1 MPDDQSRQGAP
12 QAVGRAGER
21 EGAPTVRWDD
31 SKMTTSFANVVNA
44 ASSREEVTVFFGTNQ
59 TWNVSSSKELV
70 VQLSDRIILTPFAA
84 KRLWTLLGRILHD
97 YETRFGKLNL
107 ESSSQPIDVRG
118 SAGNGER

>member
-12 QAVGRAGER
+12 QAAGRAGER
-21 EGAPTVRWDD
+21 EGVPTVRWDD

-59 TWNVSSSKELV
+59 TWNVANSKELV

-84 KRLWTLLGRILHD
+84 KRLSILLGRILND
-97 YETRFGKLNL
+97 YETRFGKLNI
-107 ESSSQPIDVRG
+107 EGASQPIDVRG
-118 SAGNGER
+118 NGGKAEP